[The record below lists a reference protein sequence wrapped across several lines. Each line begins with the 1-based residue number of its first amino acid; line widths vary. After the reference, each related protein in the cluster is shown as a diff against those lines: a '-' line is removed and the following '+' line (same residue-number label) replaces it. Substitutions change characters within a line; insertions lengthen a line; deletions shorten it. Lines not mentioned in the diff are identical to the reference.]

1 MTAMAF
7 GHARRL
13 LIIDDDAS
21 VLEAIRETV
30 LDLGYAADGAA
41 SGAEGLALFERGRYD
56 AVLTDL
62 RMPGL
67 TGWDVLDAVQRRR
80 PAMPVILITGFVVPE
95 DDPRLRERGVAL
107 LRKPVDASTLHAA
120 LLRLLVEGR

>member
-13 LIIDDDAS
+13 LIIDDDPS

-30 LDLGYAADGAA
+30 LDLGYAADGAT

-67 TGWDVLDAVQRRR
+67 TGWDVLEAVRRRR
-80 PAMPVILITGFVVPE
+80 PAMPVILITGLFVPE

-107 LRKPVDASTLHAA
+107 LRKPVDALTLHAA
-120 LLRLLVEGR
+120 LLRLLVEGL